1 MGLVG
6 DGFTLVVADANA
18 WRSIMV
24 FKNDQ
29 DKIMNLDESKIMG
42 LAGPTADCSNFSE
55 YVQKNMTLYELNN
68 NMRLSTWATANFI
81 RGELATA
88 LRKGPFQTNIL
99 LGGYEPDAG
108 SSLYY
113 MDYMGAMSKV
123 RTPAQQP
130 SPSHPPPWLLLFVR
144 VCFTPSHISALTRGA
159 LTHPATQQHDPLLP
173 LRPPTR
179 SAPQTNWTRSTSVRT
194 ATARTSASR
203 SSTVNGR
210 RDSRWRRGSKSC
222 RSASTSW
229 RPAS

>member
-1 MGLVG
+1 MDSVMGLVG

-18 WRSIMV
+18 GRSIMV

-123 RTPAQQP
+123 NFGAHGYCSNFCLSIFDREWKEGLTVEEGLEIVQKCINELAARFMIAQP
-130 SPSHPPPWLLLFVR
+130 NFVIKIVDAQGTRR
-144 VCFTPSHISALTRGA
+144 VE
-159 LTHPATQQHDPLLP
+159 LP
-173 LRPPTR
+173 K
-179 SAPQTNWTRSTSVRT
+179 AQ
-194 ATARTSASR
+194 
-203 SSTVNGR
+203 
-210 RDSRWRRGSKSC
+210 
-222 RSASTSW
+222 
-229 RPAS
+229 